1 MPLRVIFMGT
11 PEFSVPVLR
20 AIAEAGHEIAAV
32 YTQPPRAAG
41 RRGLELT
48 PSPVQREAERL
59 DIAVRTPISLK
70 GEVEQAAFAAL
81 RADVAVVVAYGLL
94 LPKAILEAP
103 RLGCIN
109 GHASLLPRWR
119 GAAPIQ
125 RAIMAGDTETGMM
138 VMRME
143 EGLDTGPVA
152 LVEKC
157 VINPDMTAGDLH
169 DRLMHIAA
177 TLMVEALS
185 RIQTETLAFTLQA
198 VDGVTYARKIDKS
211 ETRVDWTRPAVEVH
225 NHLRGL
231 SPFPGAWSEIEIGGR
246 TERLK
251 LLRSTLVD
259 GQSLTEDWSPSEGM
273 GESGGILDDRLTVA
287 CGTGAVRLVE
297 VQRAGGRPAAAQE
310 FLRGAK
316 IEKGMKFS

>member
-11 PEFSVPVLR
+11 PEFSVPALR
-20 AIAEAGHEIAAV
+20 AIAEAGHEVAAV

-59 DIAVRTPISLK
+59 GIETRTPVSLK
-70 GEVEQAAFAAL
+70 GGAEQAAFRAL

-94 LPKAILEAP
+94 LPKAVLEAP

-125 RAIMAGDTETGMM
+125 RAIMSGDSETGMM

-143 EGLDTGPVA
+143 VGLDTGPVA
-152 LVEKC
+152 MVEKC
-157 VINPDMTAGDLH
+157 AIEPDMTAGDLH
-169 DRLMHIAA
+169 DRLMSVGAA
-177 TLMVEALS
+177 LMVEALA
-185 RIQTETLAFTLQA
+185 RLERNTLTFTAQA
-198 VDGVTYARKIDKS
+198 VEGVTYAKKIDKS
-211 ETRVDWTRPAVEVH
+211 ETRLDWTRSASEVH
-225 NHLRGL
+225 NTIRGL
-231 SPFPGAWSEIEIGGR
+231 SPFPGAWSEIAIGGR
-246 TERLK
+246 PERLK
-251 LLRSTLVD
+251 LLRSTLSQ
-259 GQSLTEDWSPSEGM
+259 GA

-287 CGTGAVRLVE
+287 CGAGAISLVE
-297 VQRAGGRPAAAQE
+297 VQRAGGRPAAASE

>member
-11 PEFSVPVLR
+11 PEFSVPTLR
-20 AIAEAGHEIAAV
+20 AIAEAGHQIAAA

-59 DIAVRTPISLK
+59 GVEVRTPVSLK
-70 GEVEQAAFAAL
+70 GEAEQAALHAL
-81 RADVAVVVAYGLL
+81 EADIAVVVAYGLL
-94 LPKAILEAP
+94 LPKAVLDAP

-125 RAIMAGDTETGMM
+125 RAIMAGDLETGMM
-138 VMRME
+138 VMRMD
-143 EGLDTGPVA
+143 EGLDTGPVG

-157 VINPDMTAGDLH
+157 GIEPDMTAGDLH
-169 DRLMHIAA
+169 DRLMSVGAA
-177 TLMVEALS
+177 LMVEALA
-185 RIQTETLAFTLQA
+185 RLDENTLRFTAQA

-211 ETRVDWTRPAVEVH
+211 ETHVDWTRPAAEVH
-225 NHLRGL
+225 NTIRGL
-231 SPFPGAWSEIEIGGR
+231 SPFPGAWSEIDIGGR
-246 TERLK
+246 PERLK
-251 LLRSTLVD
+251 LLRSTL
-259 GQSLTEDWSPSEGM
+259 SEGLPLSDDL

-297 VQRAGGRPAAAQE
+297 VQRAGGRPAAASE